1 MRRIKTTRL
10 ARLLCAALLITPVL
24 TALPGCSSTGI
35 AIREKLGTPK
45 REQLVDRVQETRGAQ
60 EAAKEQF
67 TSTLDEL
74 KMLSGYEGGQLEA
87 AYSRLSSRYDRA
99 QDRAKRVSDKIDAVD
114 RVARALFSEWEGELK
129 EYTTPALRAAS
140 QKELD
145 QTRDRFGEV
154 LGAMR
159 RAEKKMGPVLAAFHD
174 QVLFLK
180 HNLNARAVASL
191 DTTLGEL
198 QGQIAVLIAD
208 MEASI
213 REANAFID
221 EMESGGGD

>member
-1 MRRIKTTRL
+1 MRY
-10 ARLLCAALLITPVL
+10 LIICGLFIL
-24 TALPGCSSTGI
+24 TAGLALPGCSSTGI

-180 HNLNARAVASL
+180 HNLNARAIASL

>member
-24 TALPGCSSTGI
+24 AALPGCSSTGI

>member
-1 MRRIKTTRL
+1 MRY
-10 ARLLCAALLITPVL
+10 LIICGLFIL
-24 TALPGCSSTGI
+24 TAGLGLPGCSSTGI

-221 EMESGGGD
+221 EMEQGGRD

>member
-1 MRRIKTTRL
+1 MRY
-10 ARLLCAALLITPVL
+10 LIICGLFIL
-24 TALPGCSSTGI
+24 TAGLALPGCSSTGI

-74 KMLSGYEGGQLEA
+74 KMLSGYEGGQLES